1 MLPIAG
7 EPDWVD
13 VLAILLPPIAL
24 AVGGYLL
31 LRKGKGAKARGA
43 GSIMIAVIA
52 AMVGAF
58 GIVAYAIP
66 SFGDFRNPGVSL
78 RTAVIGNLIVW
89 AICLGALALSF
100 RALWSGSRDR

>member
-31 LRKGKGAKARGA
+31 LRKGKGVKSRTA
-43 GSIMIAVIA
+43 GTIMIAVVA
-52 AMVGAF
+52 AMFGAF
-58 GIVAYAIP
+58 GILAYAIP
-66 SFGDFRNPGVSL
+66 TLDDLRNPAVSM
-78 RTAVIGNLIVW
+78 RAAVLDNLIVW
-89 AICLGALALSF
+89 TICLGALALAL
-100 RALWSGSRDR
+100 RAIWHGVRK